1 MTVYSLNKA
10 QLNAANASEA
20 KPAPEAAPK
29 AAIKPVRLAVYGFSG
44 LVVLR
49 LLTMLPAALNAPAPA
64 PVATTPA
71 PVEAPVAAAPAPEPA
86 HELAWLAEDPEMAK
100 RMRAECGAELTDFQ
114 CTKYWEIVRAQKAAA
129 AEGQT
134 FRQSLEAANQR
145 QNDLAFCRQNPSD
158 WSCRNGDLSGKF

>member
-1 MTVYSLNKA
+1 MGAQACHTKSIKETKAMTVYSLNKA
-10 QLNAANASEA
+10 QLNAANA
-20 KPAPEAAPK
+20 KAAPK

-64 PVATTPA
+64 PVAATPA

-100 RMRAECGAELTDFQ
+100 RMKAECGDATQEVCKRF
-114 CTKYWEIVRAQKAAA
+114 WEMKR
-129 AEGQT
+129 
-134 FRQSLEAANQR
+134 EASIRGHRSTAWDPQ
-145 QNDLAFCRQNPSD
+145 
-158 WSCRNGDLSGKF
+158 WSH